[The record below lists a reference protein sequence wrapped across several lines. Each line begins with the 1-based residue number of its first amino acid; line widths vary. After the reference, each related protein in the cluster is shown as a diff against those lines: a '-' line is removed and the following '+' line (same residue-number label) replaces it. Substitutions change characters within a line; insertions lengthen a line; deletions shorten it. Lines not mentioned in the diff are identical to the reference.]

1 MIKNISSTIIGLSI
15 YLSMITKTYA
25 HEVYV
30 LTPEQFNDGLK
41 TYTQNPFSPFFA
53 AQNIPISIL
62 IFVSLALFY
71 ALIYLLLKTKWGY
84 SLNNYM
90 EKLARF
96 GKPILRLS
104 LGISLIFSA
113 FYQSIFGPELSIAK
127 HSLVPFIEIALY
139 LSGFMFL
146 FGFLMSVAAALA
158 LFLFLYAFFAFGT
171 YTITY
176 ISYVGVILFFMF
188 AKIKFKT
195 EILLRILFG
204 IAIFYT
210 AYTIKTQH
218 QHLFEALYN
227 QYHLQQ
233 FFQLDGIF
241 ASSIAAVLELG
252 VGLFIIFGFALIPTL
267 FLLLSLL
274 TFFLFYLGE
283 NLWPHIIIYGIS
295 IYLFL
300 NQFSSNK
307 RIAKK

>member
-1 MIKNISSTIIGLSI
+1 MA
-15 YLSMITKTYA
+15 TKTYA

-30 LTPEQFNDGLK
+30 LTREQFNDGLR
-41 TYTQNPFSPFFA
+41 TYTQNPFSPLFA
-53 AQNIPISIL
+53 RQHIPISIL
-62 IFVSLALFY
+62 IFVSLAIFY
-71 ALIYLLLKTKWGY
+71 ALTYLLLKTRWGY

-90 EKLARF
+90 KKIACF

-104 LGISLIFSA
+104 LGVSLIFSA
-113 FYQSIFGPELSIAK
+113 FYQSIFGPELYIAK
-127 HSLVPFIEIALY
+127 HYLAPFVEIALY

-146 FGFLMSVAAALA
+146 FGFLMPIAATLA
-158 LFLFLYAFFAFGT
+158 LFLFFYAFFAFGI
-171 YTITY
+171 YAITY
-176 ISYVGVILFFMF
+176 ISYVGVILFFMLE
-188 AKIKFKT
+188 KIKFKT

-210 AYTIKTQH
+210 AYTIKVQH
-218 QHLFEALYN
+218 QHLFETVYN
-227 QYHLQQ
+227 EYRLQQ
-233 FFQLDGIF
+233 FFQLDSIF

-252 VGLFIIFGFALIPTL
+252 VGLFIIFGFALMPTL
-267 FLLLSLL
+267 FLLLLLL

-300 NQFSSNK
+300 KQFSSNK